1 MFHEL
6 NFGHNKRFYYNIHT
20 YNLDVKN
27 DFLPT
32 NMILKKYAC
41 LVCQIIHLK
50 SNKFIFK
57 IILLLKFVYPFVI
70 HIKSKLINISNWK
83 HGTNDKH
90 CVKSGVNKGL
100 SRVDRILGRKTTSHI
115 CTKPCGQIL
124 FENSIAWC
132 CLTWRSF

>member
-6 NFGHNKRFYYNIHT
+6 NFGHNKMFYIHT

-70 HIKSKLINISNWK
+70 HIKSKLINISN
-83 HGTNDKH
+83 
-90 CVKSGVNKGL
+90 
-100 SRVDRILGRKTTSHI
+100 
-115 CTKPCGQIL
+115 
-124 FENSIAWC
+124 
-132 CLTWRSF
+132 

>member
-1 MFHEL
+1 MEPKS
-6 NFGHNKRFYYNIHT
+6 NKNVSWVKFWAQQNVLLPNIHT

-100 SRVDRILGRKTTSHI
+100 SRVDRILGRKTTSHLHQTLWTNFI
-115 CTKPCGQIL
+115 RK
-124 FENSIAWC
+124 
-132 CLTWRSF
+132 